1 MERDSFRV
9 LRLVLVLALVALTG
23 CNLVRKNK
31 PTPTRAVEQNTP
43 ATAAL
48 RYAASRAGDTDAVT
62 ASFSAIHTWALGQ
75 DSLVAFS
82 YAAGYDEEWLLCNG
96 QARVTLASGGWQVVD
111 GGTRCWDDSSAAVT
125 GVYAFI
131 TDDDGA
137 AQTVIYGDVLVED
150 ISAVS
155 VEFAVGGE
163 SAVAEIDDAGY
174 WLMLPEH
181 QTPARAIAID
191 TTGYL
196 VQMFEF
202 GPPLETAPAGDA
214 PATGS

>member
-1 MERDSFRV
+1 
-9 LRLVLVLALVALTG
+9 VLVFVLVMLAG
-23 CNLVRKNK
+23 CNLVKKAK
-31 PTPTRAVEQNTP
+31 PTPTRVVERNTP
-43 ATAAL
+43 EAAAL
-48 RYAASRAGDTDAVT
+48 RYAASLAADADAVT
-62 ASFSAIHTWALGQ
+62 SSFSAVHTWALGQ

-82 YAAGYDEEWLLCNG
+82 YAAGYDAEWSRCNG
-96 QARVTLASGGWQVVD
+96 QARVTLAGGGWEVVE
-111 GGTRCWDDSSAAVT
+111 GGSRCWDDSTVALT
-125 GVYAFI
+125 GAYAFV
-131 TDDDGA
+131 TDDAGA

-174 WLMLPEH
+174 WLMLPGR
-181 QTPARAIAID
+181 QAPARAVAID

-202 GPPLETAPAGDA
+202 GAPLDVAPAGDA
-214 PATGS
+214 PATRS